1 MHPLFSHSATI
12 IGQLQLSLQLRNYL
26 MFPSTQQ
33 HVAPVQWERS
43 QSCLVAGTMPV
54 TPPESYKW
62 AESPRKSPEK
72 MWEQCPSFLFFL
84 PCLCFPLLFC
94 SCLLPSDFKLYHCLL
109 LHQSLFPLI
118 SIFSRTCS
126 LRSHLPEP
134 VLIVSSSLTSA
145 YISSVQLLSH
155 VWLFAAPWTVAHQ
168 ASLSITN
175 SRSLL
180 KLMSIEL

>member
-1 MHPLFSHSATI
+1 MHPLFPHSALI

-26 MFPSTQQ
+26 MLPSTQQ

-54 TPPESYKW
+54 TPLKAINE
-62 AESPRKSPEK
+62 AESPRKKPWK

-84 PCLCFPLLFC
+84 PCLCFSPPF
-94 SCLLPSDFKLYHCLL
+94 SVPVYNPHPSDFKLYHCLL

-126 LRSHLPEP
+126 LLSHLPEP
-134 VLIVSSSLTSA
+134 VLIVSSLP
-145 YISSVQLLSH
+145 YLCIYQFSSV
-155 VWLFAAPWTVAHQ
+155 A
-168 ASLSITN
+168 
-175 SRSLL
+175 
-180 KLMSIEL
+180 

>member
-1 MHPLFSHSATI
+1 
-12 IGQLQLSLQLRNYL
+12 
-26 MFPSTQQ
+26 
-33 HVAPVQWERS
+33 
-43 QSCLVAGTMPV
+43 
-54 TPPESYKW
+54 
-62 AESPRKSPEK
+62 

-155 VWLFAAPWTVAHQ
+155 VWLFATPWTVAHQ
-168 ASLSITN
+168 ASLSITKSQN
-175 SRSLL
+175 LL
-180 KLMSIEL
+180 KLLSIDLVMISNHLILCRPLLLSSIFTGSFPVSQFFA

>member
-72 MWEQCPSFLFFL
+72 MWEQCPSSYSFFL
-84 PCLCFPLLFC
+84 VCAFPSFSVPVSYPVTSNYIIACCCINHYSPWSQSSPEPAPCVLIFLSLFLLFLPPLPLHISVQF
-94 SCLLPSDFKLYHCLL
+94 SCLVMSGSLQPRGLWHTRLPCPS
-109 LHQSLFPLI
+109 P
-118 SIFSRTCS
+118 TPGACS
-126 LRSHLPEP
+126 
-134 VLIVSSSLTSA
+134 
-145 YISSVQLLSH
+145 
-155 VWLFAAPWTVAHQ
+155 
-168 ASLSITN
+168 N
-175 SRSLL
+175 SCP
-180 KLMSIEL
+180 